1 MSRIPMAGRTKK
13 GSLWRRTVQSAATE
27 FCLFDF
33 GLPRL
38 AAQPTLVV
46 KISDTSL
53 HGKCGFESR
62 L

>member
-1 MSRIPMAGRTKK
+1 MAARRSERRDRI
-13 GSLWRRTVQSAATE
+13 
-27 FCLFDF
+27 CLFDF

-38 AAQPTLVV
+38 VARPTLVV